1 MPAGGLPASF
11 VAALSTLARACEAYR
26 EATGNHAVLVG
37 GAATAIYTA
46 GDFMSGDFDIVAADD
61 VALDGAMRREG
72 FLPED
77 RAGFLHLGYYH
88 PDHPQYGFQPVSGRL
103 FDGLADLTRIAV
115 IIVGRDGPGIALPS
129 VEDMIA
135 DRLGQAMVSSPGD
148 PSRLMQA
155 RQLYRLAALLDMAYL
170 ERRVHEEGG
179 DLDVLLR

>member
-77 RAGFLHLGYYH
+77 RAGFLHIGYYH
-88 PDHPQYGFQPVSGRL
+88 PDHPEYGFQPVSGRL
-103 FDGLADLTRIAV
+103 FDGLADLARIAV

-170 ERRVHEEGG
+170 ERRVREEGG